1 MQDKVVR
8 ANLTRMIREERLFD
22 KRDHVLVAV
31 SGGRDSL
38 HVLRWLTDNSLPADI
53 QPIVSAAYINHQLRT
68 DADAEQALVERV
80 FAQTPNLA
88 STTIR
93 QLTWDT
99 VPTAG
104 VEELAREKRYE
115 ALVAIAREVGANVIV
130 TAHHKGDQVE
140 TILYKLARGSRL
152 TQLLGM
158 AKKQQLQGDIDLI
171 RPVLQLDKAMLGQ
184 LVNEPLV
191 EWVEDYT
198 NADETFARNRM
209 RHTVVP
215 ALEEINE
222 QTKDH
227 VIAFADQLAALQ
239 KLASGSINVHVKA
252 LEDGRLDWRVDE
264 SVLLLVLQTWL
275 TKKHVFAV
283 KDSQLTQAIQLMR
296 NPNVNR
302 GFIDLGNGL
311 QLERFENYLLLSR
324 KE

>member
-31 SGGRDSL
+31 SGGQDSL

-88 STTIR
+88 SKTIR
-93 QLTWDT
+93 QLTWDA
-99 VPTAG
+99 VPTTG

-115 ALVAIAREVGANVIV
+115 ALV
-130 TAHHKGDQVE
+130 
-140 TILYKLARGSRL
+140 ARGSRL

-198 NADETFARNRM
+198 NADETFARNRV

>member
-1 MQDKVVR
+1 M
-8 ANLTRMIREERLFD
+8 
-22 KRDHVLVAV
+22 
-31 SGGRDSL
+31 
-38 HVLRWLTDNSLPADI
+38 
-53 QPIVSAAYINHQLRT
+53 
-68 DADAEQALVERV
+68 
-80 FAQTPNLA
+80 
-88 STTIR
+88 
-93 QLTWDT
+93 
-99 VPTAG
+99 
-104 VEELAREKRYE
+104 
-115 ALVAIAREVGANVIV
+115 
-130 TAHHKGDQVE
+130 
-140 TILYKLARGSRL
+140 

-158 AKKQQLQGDIDLI
+158 AKKQQLQGYIDLI

-264 SVLLLVLQTWL
+264 AVLLLVLQTWL